1 MSPKSR
7 EKGLKIA
14 LVLFGTICFLIYPLA
29 AIWPS
34 GWVWHGGGGQHYFQM
49 ICGIYA
55 VLGWFLIRASS
66 APQNHMSLISFAIW
80 SSIIHAVIMAIQV
93 SHDHMEIGHL
103 VGDIP
108 ALIIMAA
115 VLWYLSPR
123 VSETPRA
130 SERTSK

>member
-1 MSPKSR
+1 MSPESR
-7 EKGLKIA
+7 AKGLKIA

-29 AIWPS
+29 VIWPS

-80 SSIIHAVIMAIQV
+80 SSVVHAAIMAAQV
-93 SHDHMEIGHL
+93 SRDHMEIGHL

-123 VSETPRA
+123 QSETPRT
-130 SERTSK
+130 SEGTPK

>member
-1 MSPKSR
+1 MSSESR
-7 EKGLKIA
+7 AKGLRIA

-29 AIWPS
+29 VIWPS

-66 APQNHMSLISFAIW
+66 APQSHMSLISFTIW
-80 SSIIHAVIMAIQV
+80 SSIVHALIMATQV

-103 VGDIP
+103 LGDIP
-108 ALIIMAA
+108 ALIIVAA
-115 VLWYLSPR
+115 VLWYLSSGS
-123 VSETPRA
+123 SETPTTSEKA
-130 SERTSK
+130 SK

>member
-1 MSPKSR
+1 MNPESR
-7 EKGLKIA
+7 AKGLKVA
-14 LVLFGTICFLIYPLA
+14 LVLFGTFCFLIYPLA

-34 GWVWHGGGGQHYFQM
+34 GWVWHSGGGQHYFQM

-66 APQNHMSLISFAIW
+66 APQNHKSLIGFTIW
-80 SSIIHAVIMAIQV
+80 SSIVHAAIMAAQV
-93 SHDHMEIGHL
+93 SHDRMEVGHL

-108 ALIIMAA
+108 ALIIVAA

-123 VSETPRA
+123 ASEAPRT
-130 SERTSK
+130 SERTAK

>member
-1 MSPKSR
+1 MSPESR
-7 EKGLKIA
+7 AKGLKVA

-34 GWVWHGGGGQHYFQM
+34 GWVWHSGGGQHYFQM

-66 APQNHMSLISFAIW
+66 APQNHKSLIGFTIW
-80 SSIIHAVIMAIQV
+80 SSIVHAVIMAIQV

-108 ALIIMAA
+108 ALIIVAA

-123 VSETPRA
+123 VSETPRT

>member
-1 MSPKSR
+1 M
-7 EKGLKIA
+7 
-14 LVLFGTICFLIYPLA
+14 VLFGTICFLIYPLA
-29 AIWPS
+29 VIWPS

-49 ICGIYA
+49 ICSIYA

-66 APQNHMSLISFAIW
+66 APQNHKSLIGFTIW
-80 SSIIHAVIMAIQV
+80 SSIVHAVIMAIQV
-93 SHDHMEIGHL
+93 SHNHMEIGHL

-108 ALIIMAA
+108 ALIIMAT

-123 VSETPRA
+123 AAEAPRT